1 MKKNQV
7 LVAMSGGVDSSI
19 AAHLLCQE
27 GYDCKGVM
35 LKLHDAPIACEKNCR
50 TCCSLDDSEDAR
62 RIAASLGFDFFA
74 LNYKEVFEE
83 RVINRFISEY
93 LAGRTPNP
101 CIDCNRFI
109 KFGALLNRLG
119 EYDCRF
125 LATGHYARIAKQGE
139 RYILKKAVDAAK
151 DQSYVLYSLTQEQLA
166 KTLFPLGELTKKEVR
181 QIAAECDFVNKD
193 KPDSQDI
200 CFVSDGDY
208 GKFIK
213 NHHGRPGSSA
223 PTMEGNFLDVNGN
236 VLGEHDGAYNFTIG
250 QRKGIGISFDRPM
263 YVQRIEGNNV
273 VLCEN
278 DGLFSDRLIASE
290 VNLMAMDRIDKPIKC
305 EVKIRYNAKAEPAII
320 EQISEGEIGVRF
332 KNAQRAITPGQIAV
346 FYDGDV
352 VLGGGIISG
361 YSKESRH

>member
-1 MKKNQV
+1 
-7 LVAMSGGVDSSI
+7 
-19 AAHLLCQE
+19 
-27 GYDCKGVM
+27 VM

-200 CFVSDGDY
+200 CFVPDGNY
-208 GKFIK
+208 GEFI
-213 NHHGRPGSSA
+213 NCQLS
-223 PTMEGNFLDVNGN
+223 TVNCQQNLVEGHFINIEGK
-236 VLGEHDGAYNFTIG
+236 VLGTHNGYYNYTIG
-250 QRKGIGISFDRPM
+250 QRRGINISLNKPM
-263 YVQRIEGNNV
+263 YVKSIDAACNTV
-273 VLCEN
+273 TLAEN
-278 DGLFSDRLIASE
+278 HELYENKLTIFDL
-290 VNLMAMDRIDKPIKC
+290 NLMAFDSLPAPLKC
-305 EVKIRYNAKAEPAII
+305 QVKIRYNSTAKPAII
-320 EQISEGEIGVRF
+320 EQIEPDKISVLFDEPE
-332 KNAQRAITPGQIAV
+332 RAITPGQIAV
-346 FYDGDV
+346 FYDGDTL
-352 VLGGGIISG
+352 LGGGII
-361 YSKESRH
+361 E